1 MPLTKGDA
9 QNAAAADD
17 RNSLALLV
25 ISAGAIAKTPEK
37 SVSPQHQAPDVKPGE
52 AGACAGKAR
61 TASAKTTPHR
71 SHQRSARHGTSDRP
85 RYASTPA
92 DSGSAASYWG
102 AMHATG
108 PREIGR
114 AAWYGLVG
122 GRTSN
127 GEILDTVSAT
137 AAHRTLPLSS
147 YARVTNLDSGRS
159 VVVRINDRGP
169 QSRRFV
175 IDLSPRAADELDMKR
190 AGVANVVVEP
200 FVAGSVP
207 VRAEAVAL
215 YSGSGV
221 TQ

>member
-1 MPLTKGDA
+1 MKETRRMPLRQTIGI
-9 QNAAAADD
+9 
-17 RNSLALLV
+17 SLALLV
-25 ISAGAIAKTPEK
+25 ISAGAIAKTPDK
-37 SVSPQHQAPDVKPGE
+37 SVSPQQQAR
-52 AGACAGKAR
+52 GAEPRKAELCAGKAR
-61 TASAKTTPHR
+61 TASARTARHR
-71 SHQRSARHGTSDRP
+71 SHSRSARHDASARP
-85 RYASTPA
+85 PYAAARTGAA
-92 DSGSAASYWG
+92 DPYWG
-102 AMHATG
+102 AMHPTG
-108 PREIGR
+108 AREIGK

-137 AAHRTLPLSS
+137 AAHRTLPLAS

-169 QSRRFV
+169 QNRRFV

-190 AGVANVVVEP
+190 AGVVNVIVEP
-200 FVAGSVP
+200 VVAGPVP

-215 YSGSGV
+215 YSTSGV